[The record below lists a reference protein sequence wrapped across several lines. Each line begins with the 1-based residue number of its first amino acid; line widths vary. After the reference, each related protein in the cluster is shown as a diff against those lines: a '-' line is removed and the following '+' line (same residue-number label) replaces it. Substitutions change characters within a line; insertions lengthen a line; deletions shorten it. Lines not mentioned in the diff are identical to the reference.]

1 MSADLFDD
9 IMGAVCWVAACGTI
23 LALLFLGAP

>member
-1 MSADLFDD
+1 MSVDLFDD
-9 IMGAVCWVAACGTI
+9 LMSAFCFVCVCGTI